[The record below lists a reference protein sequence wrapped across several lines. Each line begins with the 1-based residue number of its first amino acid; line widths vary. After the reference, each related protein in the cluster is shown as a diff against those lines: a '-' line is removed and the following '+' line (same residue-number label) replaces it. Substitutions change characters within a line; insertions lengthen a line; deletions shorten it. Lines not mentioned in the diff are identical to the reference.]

1 MTLPESKNIVRCCF
15 IQLYS
20 DLQPANAEPLS
31 IEKLA
36 GAIQSSLTD
45 VSTHLYTL
53 GTFQTLD
60 ERASV
65 MTNIVNEGFNLI
77 GFSCPQG
84 TYEIA
89 LEALSA
95 IHSFSAP
102 YIVLGHAL
110 PTSLP
115 ELFLLPYPDTFIVR
129 GWGESAIVA
138 LCRQIQDH
146 CVQPELVPGLT
157 YIDSDGRRCDNPLV
171 WTEILPPTHRVDPK
185 RYFAR
190 VEASRGC
197 HYNVCTFCS
206 RPPLR
211 PDQRPWMRIDSTNVL
226 AEIERL
232 VQLGVTT
239 FTFTDEDFVGDDAN
253 SALDLA
259 RKLCRFPNLD
269 FALSVRA
276 DNILLP
282 NGSAQENHLRWQIF
296 QTLRDAGLT
305 LVFVGIESFAPTQL
319 RRYGKGT
326 SPENNIE
333 AIHLLERLNIELELG
348 LILFDPLVTLD
359 ELRTNVQA
367 LKKTGFWRYAGQV
380 FSFLRPQIDTPYVK
394 HLKQRGL
401 LGELHVNTA
410 EYAATYQ
417 DSRVAHIAQYCKEWN
432 KIHQRLYMALRNVN
446 RSELG
451 TGRFVH
457 TVHRYRYLQLD
468 LLEALLAEVYKEDKD
483 VFLNPRKWYKE
494 LTTIAQDLLCHLQSL
509 SCRTKIEDELFDIV
523 LPFSRR
529 VKSSFV

>member
-36 GAIQSSLTD
+36 GAIQNSLTG
-45 VSTHLYTL
+45 VSVHLYTL
-53 GTFQTLD
+53 GTFQSQD
-60 ERASV
+60 ERTSV
-65 MTNIVNEGFNLI
+65 MTNIVNEGYNLI
-77 GFSCPQG
+77 GLSCPQG

-89 LEALSA
+89 LEALSTV
-95 IHSFSAP
+95 HSLPAP

-115 ELFLLPYPDTFIVR
+115 ELFLLPYPHAFIVR
-129 GWGESAIVA
+129 GWGESAITT
-138 LCRQIQDH
+138 LCEQIQNRRI
-146 CVQPELVPGLT
+146 QPELVPGLT
-157 YIDSDGRRCDNPLV
+157 YIDNDGHRRDNPLV
-171 WTEILPPTHRVDPK
+171 WTETLSATHRVDPK

-211 PDQRPWMRIDSTNVL
+211 PDQHPWMRINSANVL
-226 AEIERL
+226 AEIEHL

-253 SALDLA
+253 GALDLA
-259 RKLCRFPNLD
+259 RKLCRLPNLD

-276 DNILLP
+276 DNIFIP
-282 NGSAQENHLRWQIF
+282 NGSERENHLRWQIF

-333 AIHLLERLNIELELG
+333 AIHMLERLNIELELG

-359 ELRTNVQA
+359 ELYANVQA
-367 LKKTGFWRYAGQV
+367 LKKTGFWRYAGQI

-394 HLKQRGL
+394 LLKQRGL
-401 LGELHVNTA
+401 LGELQINTA
-410 EYAATYQ
+410 EYTALYQ
-417 DSRVAHIAQYCKEWN
+417 DSRVARIAQYCKEWN
-432 KIHQRLYMALRNVN
+432 KTHHRLYMALRNVN

-451 TGRFVH
+451 IGRFVN

-468 LLEALLAEVYKEDKD
+468 LLEALLAEVYLEEGD
-483 VFLNPRKWYKE
+483 VFLNPRRWYKD
-494 LTTIAQDLLCHLQSL
+494 LTTIAQELRCHLQSL
-509 SCRTKIEDELFDIV
+509 SSRTQIEDELFDIV
-523 LPFSRR
+523 LPFSGR